1 MKDSRL
7 WLQPSNRWVEAIW
20 KCGNSTRTW
29 QHSLSATRTSYEAWS
44 SKDCV
49 AYAFNLFYNQF
60 ISNIVNTHPNAS
72 TPSFSQTVYYN
83 PDKLTN
89 LTLSQITSSCN

>member
-1 MKDSRL
+1 MAPT
-7 WLQPSNRWVEAIW
+7 LQSLGGGYLEVRVSY
-20 KCGNSTRTW
+20 STRTW

-60 ISNIVNTHPNAS
+60 ISNIVNTHPKMPPLHHFPKQFFI
-72 TPSFSQTVYYN
+72 T
-83 PDKLTN
+83 
-89 LTLSQITSSCN
+89 QIS